1 MRTYL
6 MIGLI
11 CLITTL
17 VYVYCMTNIRILESE
32 SYTYMISEGEGTVV
46 NGTVGNVGSSD
57 SLKATVY
64 RAIGN
69 LDGIRD
75 LHDGII
81 FLIWF
86 VPLFLCWHYSDEK
99 VN

>member
-1 MRTYL
+1 MKAYIAISL
-6 MIGLI
+6 VCFFI
-11 CLITTL
+11 CLGYT
-17 VYVYCMTNIRILESE
+17 YCMTNVRILEME
-32 SYTYMISEGEGTVV
+32 SYTYMVSEGEGTSV